1 MIARFGAGRISW
13 GEGFLDPSDVERGL
27 DHQHH
32 NDHQR
37 HNDDQHHNDDQRH
50 NENQHHEHQIIMMT
64 HDHDNHGHDQVLE
77 TQMRTIMTSR

>member
-27 DHQHH
+27 D
-32 NDHQR
+32 
-37 HNDDQHHNDDQRH
+37 DQHHNDDQRH

-64 HDHDNHGHDQVLE
+64 QDHDQVLE

>member
-27 DHQHH
+27 D
-32 NDHQR
+32 
-37 HNDDQHHNDDQRH
+37 DQHHNDDQRH
-50 NENQHHEHQIIMMT
+50 NDHQHHNDDQRHEHQIIMMT
-64 HDHDNHGHDQVLE
+64 HHHDNHGHDQVLE

>member
-27 DHQHH
+27 DHQ
-32 NDHQR
+32 R
-37 HNDDQHHNDDQRH
+37 HNDDQRH
-50 NENQHHEHQIIMMT
+50 DDDQRHEHQIIMMT
-64 HDHDNHGHDQVLE
+64 HHHDNHGHDQVLE